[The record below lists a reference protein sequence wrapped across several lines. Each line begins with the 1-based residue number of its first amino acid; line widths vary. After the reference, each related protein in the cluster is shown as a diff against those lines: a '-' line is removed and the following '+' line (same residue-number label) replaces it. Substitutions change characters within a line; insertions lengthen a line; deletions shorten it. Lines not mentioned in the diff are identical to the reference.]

1 MKALQRDRAEA
12 AAALSRGIAFLVA
25 FAAAVGMWYFVCLS
39 NRVETQLTITLNYV
53 NMPDGLVVTSDLKDK
68 VTVRLRTTTAML
80 NAMPEQRV
88 TQLDLRGIRKGENVI
103 PMTAERLRGA
113 DDRRTFRGFELID
126 ISPPSL
132 LITADRKIER
142 RVMLKAV
149 PDLPENVKA
158 EIKGLAPAIVVLS
171 GPEEEI
177 KKNNPLIV
185 RVPIDPM
192 APEGRI
198 VDVKQLE
205 LNTPSLIT
213 AKPDK
218 VDVRYQVT
226 SHRKILVRT
235 CKVQLPKQIADQYET
250 DPAEVVLTVDLP
262 EAKMKDR
269 QYLEKL
275 RVDLIPPEGLH
286 PGESRRVRLHIDP
299 PEGMAVLDASTKE
312 VNVTKL
318 R

>member
-1 MKALQRDRAEA
+1 MKALQRDRAQT
-12 AAALSRGIAFLVA
+12 AAALSRGIAFLVS
-25 FAAAVGMWYFVCLS
+25 FMAAVAMWYFVCLN
-39 NRVETQLTITLNYV
+39 NRVETQFSIALSYV
-53 NMPDGLVVTSDLKDK
+53 NIPEGLVVTSELKDK
-68 VTVRLRTTTAML
+68 ATVRVRTTNAML
-80 NAMPEQRV
+80 NAMPGRRV
-88 TQLDLRGIRKGENVI
+88 AQLDLRGIRKGENII
-103 PMTAERLRGA
+103 PMTAERLKGN
-113 DDRRTFRGFELID
+113 DDRTFRGFELID

-142 RVMLKAV
+142 RVMLKAKA
-149 PDLPENVKA
+149 DLPENVKA

-177 KKNNPLIV
+177 KKNNPFIV

-192 APEGRI
+192 APEGQI

-205 LNTPSLIT
+205 LNTPNLIT

-235 CKVQLPKQIADQYET
+235 CKVQLPKQIANQYET
-250 DPAEVVLTVDLP
+250 DPTEVVVTIDLP
-262 EAKMKDR
+262 EAKVKDR
-269 QYLEKL
+269 QYLDKL
-275 RVDLIPPEGLH
+275 HVSLIPPDDLH
-286 PGESRRVRLHIDP
+286 AGESRRVRLHIDL
-299 PEGMAVLDASTKE
+299 PEGMSVLDASTKE
-312 VNVTKL
+312 VTVTKL